1 MRGQG
6 LTAISIWLAGA
17 VAYMVL
23 AGQFSPDEVAAAVV
37 LGGLGAGWHFAV
49 MHDGARR
56 FRFER
61 PALRVVGASLLGLP
75 GATLRVGARL
85 AAALLHP
92 VEGRRIEQPFHRGT
106 AADPRDRGRRAVVV
120 LATSLA
126 PDSYALDL
134 PLDEETITFHAF
146 TGSSPGRDP
155 RWPS

>member
-1 MRGQG
+1 M
-6 LTAISIWLAGA
+6 TAFWVWLGGA
-17 VAYMVL
+17 AAYLVL
-23 AGQFSPDEVAAAVV
+23 AGQLSPDEIAAAVL

-49 MHDGARR
+49 MHDGART

-61 PALRVVGASLLGLP
+61 PALRTVGTSFAGLP

-85 AAALLHP
+85 AAALVRP
-92 VEGRRIEQPFHRGT
+92 VAGRRVEHDFHRGT
-106 AADPRDRGRRAVVV
+106 ADDPRDRGRRAVVV

-134 PLDEETITFHAF
+134 PLDEETIVFHAL
-146 TGSSPGRDP
+146 TASGPSRDP

>member
-1 MRGQG
+1 M
-6 LTAISIWLAGA
+6 TAIWVWLAGA
-17 VAYMVL
+17 ATYLVL
-23 AGQFSPDEVAAAVV
+23 AGQLSPDEVAAAVL

-49 MHDGARR
+49 LNDGARR

-61 PALRVVGASLLGLP
+61 PALRVIGASLAGLP

-85 AAALLHP
+85 AAALVRP
-92 VEGRRIEQPFHRGT
+92 VEGRRVERVFHRGT
-106 AADPRDRGRRAVVV
+106 ADDPRDRGRRAVVL

-134 PLDEETITFHAF
+134 PVSEETIVFHAL
-146 TGSSPGRDP
+146 TGSSPGGDP

>member
-1 MRGQG
+1 M
-6 LTAISIWLAGA
+6 TAIWVWSAGA
-17 VAYMVL
+17 AAYMVL
-23 AGQFSPDEVAAAVV
+23 AGQLSTDEVVAAAV

-61 PALRVVGASLLGLP
+61 PALGAIGTALAGLP

-85 AAALLHP
+85 AAALVSP
-92 VEGRRIEQPFHRGT
+92 VEGRRIERPFHRG
-106 AADPRDRGRRAVVV
+106 AADDPRDRARRAVVV

-126 PDSYALDL
+126 PDSYALRL
-134 PLDEETITFHAF
+134 PVDEEVIAFHAL
-146 TGSSPGRDP
+146 TASSPSRDP